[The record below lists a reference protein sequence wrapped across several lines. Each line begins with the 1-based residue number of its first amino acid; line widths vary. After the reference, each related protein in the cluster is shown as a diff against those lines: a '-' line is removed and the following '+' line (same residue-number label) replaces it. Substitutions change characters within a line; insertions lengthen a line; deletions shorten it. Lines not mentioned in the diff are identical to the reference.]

1 MAPRKDGILA
11 GRVGVV
17 AGRVPHVSTRGTLSR
32 LNWRITLVQFLAN
45 AIVIGLLIVL
55 LPGFELHA
63 THELLAVLW
72 LAAVFGVIT
81 ALVRPALEFLFLPYV
96 LQSLGL
102 VMVAINAILLALL
115 ALTSVL
121 EIKGIVPLLI
131 GAVVAGVVG
140 FFLDSV
146 LGLTPPVLEDA
157 SVRAARS
164 ERAVRIAGVSERLR
178 VMQLY
183 GILLQYTVDLFFD
196 WAWLRPVR
204 RPMQEW
210 LWRVPVPLARL
221 PPQVKVRLLLEDLG
235 PTYVK
240 LGQILSSQGRALP
253 REWEVELAKLQSE
266 VRPFAYEDVRAIVT
280 QSLGAPPETLY
291 EVFSPAPL
299 AAASLAQVHEATT
312 QDGRRV
318 AVKVQRPNIHE
329 QLRSDIKILTRGAAV
344 LERRVDWAA
353 DADLTGVVREF
364 GSTLLRELDYT
375 IEAYNTRRLERVLA
389 KIDGVHVPAVEP
401 ALSSGRVL
409 TLEFIDGVKSTD
421 TRDMDAAGLDRQE
434 LARNFVRG
442 AVQMV
447 MIDGFFHAD
456 PHPGNVVVELA
467 SGRLTFL
474 DAGMVGQLDLRKRI
488 RFARFLLAFR
498 DKDVSDLARTLRS
511 LSEPFREP
519 NESAFQREFERRIG
533 PLIDQPPGRTAP
545 LQKLVSEAVDVLRDA
560 GYRLDPQLTLAAKAV
575 AQAEAITSA
584 LVPEAGASDFAQ
596 LGGAALE
603 ELVPEAVNTDAI
615 LGAARKQ
622 AIFAVGE
629 VAERVPTME
638 VAAARW
644 IDQLAKGEIPV
655 GVRFSDLDRHS
666 GRLESIARLIA
677 AAILLTG
684 LLIGSAIAATTDA
697 GKGVFRTHVSDAA
710 LVVYVAATAVAVAVV
725 VVLLWRLVRA
735 EGRRSPR
742 RESFR

>member
-1 MAPRKDGILA
+1 M
-11 GRVGVV
+11 
-17 AGRVPHVSTRGTLSR
+17 AGRVPHVPMRRASSR
-32 LNWRITLVQFLAN
+32 LNWRITLVQFFAN
-45 AIVIGLLIVL
+45 AIVIGLLILL

-63 THELLAVLW
+63 THEFLAVLW

-81 ALVRPALEFLFLPYV
+81 ALVRPALEFLFLPYL

-121 EIKGIVPLLI
+121 EIKGVVPLLI
-131 GAVVAGVVG
+131 GAVAAGVVG
-140 FFLDSV
+140 FFLDSL
-146 LGLTPPVLEDA
+146 LGLTPPVLEDS

-183 GILLQYTVDLFFD
+183 GILLQYTVDLIFD
-196 WAWLRPVR
+196 WTWLRPVR

-210 LWRVPVPLARL
+210 LWRVPVPVAKL

-240 LGQILSSQGRALP
+240 LGQIISSQGRALP
-253 REWEVELAKLQSE
+253 REWEDELAKLQSE
-266 VRPFAYEDVRAIVT
+266 VRSFAYDDVRAIVT
-280 QSLGAPPETLY
+280 QSLGASPETLY
-291 EVFSPAPL
+291 QAFSPTPL

-312 QDGRRV
+312 QDGLRV

-375 IEAYNTRRLERVLA
+375 IEAYNTRRLEGVLA
-389 KIDGVHVPAVEP
+389 KIEGVHVPTVEP
-401 ALSSGRVL
+401 ALSSNRVL

-421 TRDMDAAGLDRQE
+421 TLDMDAAGLDRQE
-434 LARNFVRG
+434 LARNLVRG

-447 MIDGFFHAD
+447 MVDGFFHAD

-467 SGRLTFL
+467 TGRLTFL

-498 DKDVSDLARTLRS
+498 DKDVSDIARTLRS

-519 NESAFQREFERRIG
+519 DETAFQRDFERRIG
-533 PLIDQPPGRTAP
+533 PLIDQPAGRTAP

-584 LVPEAGASDFAQ
+584 LLPDAEASDFAQ

-603 ELVPEAVNTDAI
+603 ELVPQAVTSDAI

-622 AIFAVGE
+622 ATFAVEE
-629 VAERVPTME
+629 VVDRLPLLQ

-644 IDQLAKGEIPV
+644 TDELAKGEIPV
-655 GVRFSDLDRHS
+655 GIRLSDLDRLS
-666 GRLESIARLIA
+666 GRLESLAQLVA

-684 LLIGSAIAATTDA
+684 LLIGSAIAATTGA
-697 GKGVFRTHVSDAA
+697 GKSVFRSDVGDAA
-710 LVVYVAATAVAVAVV
+710 LAVYVAAAAVAVTSVA
-725 VVLLWRLVRA
+725 VLLWRLVRA
-735 EGRRSPR
+735 EGRRGPR
-742 RESFR
+742 PESFR

>member
-1 MAPRKDGILA
+1 M
-11 GRVGVV
+11 
-17 AGRVPHVSTRGTLSR
+17 
-32 LNWRITLVQFLAN
+32 
-45 AIVIGLLIVL
+45 
-55 LPGFELHA
+55 
-63 THELLAVLW
+63 
-72 LAAVFGVIT
+72 
-81 ALVRPALEFLFLPYV
+81 
-96 LQSLGL
+96 
-102 VMVAINAILLALL
+102 
-115 ALTSVL
+115 
-121 EIKGIVPLLI
+121 
-131 GAVVAGVVG
+131 VG

-146 LGLTPPVLEDA
+146 LGLTPPVLDDA

-164 ERAVRIAGVSERLR
+164 ERAVRIAAVSERLR

-183 GILLQYTVDLFFD
+183 GILLQYTVDLAFD

-210 LWRVPVPLARL
+210 LWRVPVPVARL

-253 REWEVELAKLQSE
+253 REWEDELAKLQSE
-266 VRPFAYEDVRAIVT
+266 VRPFAYDDVRAIVA

-291 EVFSPAPL
+291 AAFSPTPL

-329 QLRSDIKILTRGAAV
+329 QLRSDITILTRGAAV
-344 LERRVDWAA
+344 LERRVEWAA

-401 ALSSGRVL
+401 ALSSDRVL

-421 TRDMDAAGLDRQE
+421 TPDIDAAGLDRQE

-498 DKDVSDLARTLRS
+498 DKDVSELARTLRS

-519 NESAFQREFERRIG
+519 DERAYQREFERRIG
-533 PLIDQPPGRTAP
+533 PLIDQPSRADGSA
-545 LQKLVSEAVDVLRDA
+545 
-560 GYRLDPQLTLAAKAV
+560 
-575 AQAEAITSA
+575 AEARLRGRRRPPRHRLPA
-584 LVPEAGASDFAQ
+584 RPPAHAGGE
-596 LGGAALE
+596 GGRAGRGDHVGARARSRCVGLRAA
-603 ELVPEAVNTDAI
+603 
-615 LGAARKQ
+615 
-622 AIFAVGE
+622 
-629 VAERVPTME
+629 
-638 VAAARW
+638 
-644 IDQLAKGEIPV
+644 
-655 GVRFSDLDRHS
+655 
-666 GRLESIARLIA
+666 
-677 AAILLTG
+677 
-684 LLIGSAIAATTDA
+684 
-697 GKGVFRTHVSDAA
+697 
-710 LVVYVAATAVAVAVV
+710 
-725 VVLLWRLVRA
+725 
-735 EGRRSPR
+735 GRRSARGARSRGAQRATPSSARRASRQSSPPERSPSAFPR
-742 RESFR
+742 WR

>member
-1 MAPRKDGILA
+1 
-11 GRVGVV
+11 V
-17 AGRVPHVSTRGTLSR
+17 AGDVPHVSRRGTLSR
-32 LNWRITLVQFLAN
+32 LTWRITLVQFLAN
-45 AIVIGLLIVL
+45 AILIGLLILL

-63 THELLAVLW
+63 THELLAILW
-72 LAAVFGVIT
+72 IAAVFGVIA

-121 EIKGIVPLLI
+121 EIKGVVPLLI
-131 GAVVAGVVG
+131 GAVVAGVIG

-146 LGLTPPVLEDA
+146 LGLTPPVLDDA
-157 SVRAARS
+157 SVRAAARR
-164 ERAVRIAGVSERLR
+164 ERAPTGLHSQSVAAAFRIAGVSERLR
-178 VMQLY
+178 LMQLR
-183 GILLQYTVDLFFD
+183 GILLQYTVDLAFD

-210 LWRVPVPLARL
+210 LWRVPVPVAKL

-253 REWEVELAKLQSE
+253 LEWEDELAKLQSE
-266 VRPFAYEDVRAIVT
+266 ARPFAYDDVRAIVA

-291 EVFSPAPL
+291 EAFSPTPL

-318 AVKVQRPNIHE
+318 AVKVQRPNIHA
-329 QLRSDIKILTRGAAV
+329 QLRSDIKIMTRGATL

-353 DADLTGVVREF
+353 GADLRGVVREF

-434 LARNFVRG
+434 LARNLVRG
-442 AVQMV
+442 AVQMIL
-447 MIDGFFHAD
+447 IDGFFHAD

-488 RFARFLLAFR
+488 RFVRFLLAFR
-498 DKDVSDLARTLRS
+498 DKDVSDLARALRS

-519 NESAFQREFERRIG
+519 NESDFQREFEIRIG
-533 PLIDQPPGRTAP
+533 PLIDQPPGRTTP
-545 LQKLVSEAVDVLRDA
+545 LQKIVSEAVDILRDA
-560 GYRLDPQLTLAAKAV
+560 GYRLDPQLTLAAKAL

-596 LGGAALE
+596 LGGATLE
-603 ELVPEAVNTDAI
+603 ELVPEAVNRDAI
-615 LGAARKQ
+615 LSAARKQ

-629 VAERVPTME
+629 VAERLPSME

-644 IDQLAKGEIPV
+644 VDQLAKGEIPV
-655 GVRFSDLDRHS
+655 GVRFSELDDYS
-666 GRLESIARLIA
+666 GRLESVALRIV

-684 LLIGSAIAATTDA
+684 LLIGSGIAATTDA
-697 GKGVFRTHVSDAA
+697 GKNVFRTDVSDVA
-710 LVVYVAATAVAVAVV
+710 LVVHLVATAVAVVAVV
-725 VVLLWRLVRA
+725 VILWRLVRG

>member
-1 MAPRKDGILA
+1 
-11 GRVGVV
+11 V
-17 AGRVPHVSTRGTLSR
+17 AGRLPHVSMRGTLSR

-63 THELLAVLW
+63 THEVLAVLW
-72 LAAVFGVIT
+72 LAVVFGLIT

-102 VMVAINAILLALL
+102 VMVAIYAIMLALL
-115 ALTSVL
+115 ALTSAL
-121 EIKGIVPLLI
+121 EIEGILPLLI
-131 GAVVAGVVG
+131 GAVIAGVVG
-140 FFLDSV
+140 FFLDSL
-146 LGLTPPVLEDA
+146 LGLTPPVLDNA

-164 ERAVRIAGVSERLR
+164 ERALTIAGVSERLR
-178 VMQLY
+178 AMQLY
-183 GILLQYTVDLFFD
+183 GILLQYIVDLGFD

-210 LWRVPVPLARL
+210 LWRVPVPAAKL

-253 REWEVELAKLQSE
+253 LEWEEELAKLQSDA
-266 VRPFAYEDVRAIVT
+266 RPFAFDDVRAIVAR
-280 QSLGAPPETLY
+280 SLGAPPETLY
-291 EVFSPAPL
+291 ETFSPTPL

-329 QLRSDIKILTRGAAV
+329 QLRSDIRLLTRGAAV
-344 LERRVDWAA
+344 LERRIDWAA
-353 DADLTGVVREF
+353 DADLSGVVREF

-389 KIDGVHVPAVEP
+389 KIDGVHVPGVDP

-434 LARNFVRG
+434 LARNLVRG

-498 DKDVSDLARTLRS
+498 DKDVSELGRTLRS

-519 NESAFQREFERRIG
+519 DERAFQREFEQRIG
-533 PLIDQPPGRTAP
+533 PLIDQPLGHTAP

-575 AQAEAITSA
+575 AQAEAITTA

-603 ELVPEAVNTDAI
+603 ELVPEAFDRDAI
-615 LGAARKQ
+615 LGTARKQ

-629 VAERVPTME
+629 VAERLPTME

-644 IDQLAKGEIPV
+644 IDQLSKGEIPV
-655 GVRFSDLDRHS
+655 GVRLSDLDSSTRH
-666 GRLESIARLIA
+666 LESGVRLVTA
-677 AAILLTG
+677 AMLLTG
-684 LLIGSAIAATTDA
+684 LLIGSAIAATTGA
-697 GKGVFRTHVSDAA
+697 GKSAFRSDVRDAT
-710 LVVYVAATAVAVAVV
+710 LVVYVAAAAVAVLLV
-725 VVLLWRLVRA
+725 VVLLWRLVRSDA
-735 EGRRSPR
+735 STK
-742 RESFR
+742 

>member
-1 MAPRKDGILA
+1 
-11 GRVGVV
+11 
-17 AGRVPHVSTRGTLSR
+17 VSTRGTLSR
-32 LNWRITLVQFLAN
+32 LNWRITLVQFLVN

-121 EIKGIVPLLI
+121 EITGVVPLLV

-146 LGLTPPVLEDA
+146 LGLTPPVLDDA
-157 SVRAARS
+157 SVRAARG

-178 VMQLY
+178 VMELY
-183 GILLQYTVDLFFD
+183 GILLQYTVDLAFD

-210 LWRVPVPLARL
+210 LWRVPVPIAKL
-221 PPQVKVRLLLEDLG
+221 PPQVKVRLMLEDLG

-240 LGQILSSQGRALP
+240 LGQVISSQGRALP
-253 REWEVELAKLQSE
+253 SEWEDELAKLQSDA
-266 VRPFAYEDVRAIVT
+266 RPFAYDDVRAIVAD
-280 QSLGAPPETLY
+280 SLGAPPGTLY
-291 EVFSPAPL
+291 EELSPTPL
-299 AAASLAQVHEATT
+299 AAASLAQVHEAMT

-353 DADLTGVVREF
+353 DADLAGVVREF

-389 KIDGVHVPAVEP
+389 RIDGVHVPAVEQ

-421 TRDMDAAGLDRQE
+421 TSDMDAAGLDRQK
-434 LARNFVRG
+434 LARNLVRG

-474 DAGMVGQLDLRKRI
+474 DAGMVGQLDLRQRI
-488 RFARFLLAFR
+488 KFARFLLAFR
-498 DKDVSDLARTLRS
+498 DKDASDLARTLRS

-519 NESAFQREFERRIG
+519 DASAFQREFERRIG
-533 PLIDQPPGRTAP
+533 PLIDQPPGRAVP
-545 LQKLVSEAVDVLRDA
+545 LQKLVSEAIDVLREA

-584 LVPEAGASDFAQ
+584 LLPEAGSSDFAQ

-603 ELVPEAVNTDAI
+603 ELVPEAVTKDAI
-615 LGAARKQ
+615 LGTARKQ
-622 AIFAVGE
+622 AIVAVGE
-629 VAERVPTME
+629 AAERLPTLE
-638 VAAARW
+638 AAAGRW
-644 IDQLAKGEIPV
+644 VDQLAKGEFPV
-655 GVRFSDLDRHS
+655 GVRLSDFDRYS
-666 GRLESIARLIA
+666 RPIESLARLIA
-677 AAILLTG
+677 AATLLTG
-684 LLIGSAIAATTDA
+684 LLIGSAIAATTGA
-697 GKGVFRTHVSDAA
+697 GRSVFGWDVSDAA
-710 LVVYVAATAVAVAVV
+710 LVVYVAAAAVAVALV

-735 EGRRSPR
+735 ESGRSPW
-742 RESFR
+742 RESGK

>member
-1 MAPRKDGILA
+1 M
-11 GRVGVV
+11 
-17 AGRVPHVSTRGTLSR
+17 
-32 LNWRITLVQFLAN
+32 
-45 AIVIGLLIVL
+45 
-55 LPGFELHA
+55 
-63 THELLAVLW
+63 
-72 LAAVFGVIT
+72 
-81 ALVRPALEFLFLPYV
+81 
-96 LQSLGL
+96 
-102 VMVAINAILLALL
+102 
-115 ALTSVL
+115 
-121 EIKGIVPLLI
+121 
-131 GAVVAGVVG
+131 
-140 FFLDSV
+140 
-146 LGLTPPVLEDA
+146 
-157 SVRAARS
+157 
-164 ERAVRIAGVSERLR
+164 
-178 VMQLY
+178 
-183 GILLQYTVDLFFD
+183 
-196 WAWLRPVR
+196 
-204 RPMQEW
+204 
-210 LWRVPVPLARL
+210 
-221 PPQVKVRLLLEDLG
+221 DLG
-235 PTYVK
+235 PTFVK

-253 REWEVELAKLQSE
+253 REWEDELAKLQSE
-266 VRPFAYEDVRAIVT
+266 VRPFAYDDVRAIVE

-291 EVFSPAPL
+291 QAFSPTPL

-318 AVKVQRPNIHE
+318 AVKVQRPNIHG
-329 QLRSDIKILTRGAAV
+329 QLRSDITVLTRGAAV

-353 DADLTGVVREF
+353 DADLRGVVREF

-389 KIDGVHVPAVEP
+389 RIDGVHVPAVDA

-421 TRDMDAAGLDRQE
+421 TPDMDAAGLDRQE

-456 PHPGNVVVELA
+456 PHPGNVVVELT

-498 DKDVSDLARTLRS
+498 DKDVSDLARALRS

-519 NESAFQREFERRIG
+519 DESAFEREFERRIG
-533 PLIDQPPGRTAP
+533 PLIDQPHGRTPP
-545 LQKLVSEAVDVLRDA
+545 LQKLVSEAVDILRDA
-560 GYRLDPQLTLAAKAV
+560 GYRLDPELTLAAKAL
-575 AQAEAITSA
+575 AQAQAITSA

-603 ELVPEAVNTDAI
+603 ELVPEVVNRDAI

-629 VAERVPTME
+629 VAERLPSMD
-638 VAAARW
+638 VAVARW
-644 IDQLAKGEIPV
+644 VDQLARGEIPV
-655 GVRFSDLDRHS
+655 GVRFSDLDRYS
-666 GRLESIARLIA
+666 GRLESVARRIA

-697 GKGVFRTHVSDAA
+697 GTSVLRTDVRDVA
-710 LVVYVAATAVAVAVV
+710 VIVYVAATAVAVVAV
-725 VVLLWRLVRA
+725 VVLLWRLVRGEA
-735 EGRRSPR
+735 RRSPR